1 MPLKEVHLP
10 FENMLKLEGTGRE
23 LIFKNKINLLLDF
36 TNSICVNNDI
46 FNIAKFKTTTNDN
59 NSKNN

>member
-10 FENMLKLEGTGRE
+10 FENRLKLEGTGRE

-36 TNSICVNNDI
+36 TDSICVNNDL
-46 FNIAKFKTTTNDN
+46 FNIVKFKTTTNDD